1 MLSSGQ
7 HPLAHAARSLETLK
21 RKEGVT
27 LGESVRTMLSE
38 RIIGGEFAPGDKL
51 SLRVLADLLGVSMTP
66 VREAVSRLVA
76 DRALE
81 VAPNRAVRVPILNIA
96 QFRELTRLRIDIE
109 GGAAFHAAR
118 CRDDADIKAMSAQEA
133 AFLKEGRK
141 LKPNL
146 AKVTSSNQKLHFAI
160 YRAAK
165 SPMLVDLIAGLWLKA
180 GPILNLDMRSSPDRI
195 RTGKTFGL
203 HAAAVAAI
211 RGGDAEGA
219 RAAIAGD
226 IQSASEFIISRGLL
240 PK

>member
-1 MLSSGQ
+1 MPSFSG
-7 HPLAHAARSLETLK
+7 LK

-27 LGESVRTMLSE
+27 LGESVRTMLSD
-38 RIIGGEFAPGDKL
+38 RMIGGEFAPGDKL
-51 SLRVLADLLGVSMTP
+51 SLRTLADLLGVSMTP

-76 DRALE
+76 DHALE

-109 GGAAFHAAR
+109 GAAAHRAATS
-118 CRDDADIKAMSAQEA
+118 RDDADIKAMA
-133 AFLKEGRK
+133 AHEVAFRTEGQK
-141 LKPNL
+141 AKPNL

-160 YRAAK
+160 YAAAK
-165 SPMLVDLIAGLWLKA
+165 SPMLVDVIAGLWLKV
-180 GPILNLDMRSSPDRI
+180 GPILNLDMRTSPDRI
-195 RTGKTFGL
+195 RTGRTFGL

-211 RGGDAEGA
+211 RSRDSDAA
-219 RAAIAGD
+219 RAAVAGD

>member
-1 MLSSGQ
+1 MPSF
-7 HPLAHAARSLETLK
+7 AALK

-38 RIIGGEFAPGDKL
+38 RMIGGEFAPGDKL
-51 SLRVLADLLGVSMTP
+51 SLRKLADLLGVSMTP

-81 VAPNRAVRVPILNIA
+81 VAPNRAVRVPILNIV

-109 GGAAFHAAR
+109 GAAAHHAATN
-118 CRDDADIKAMSAQEA
+118 RDDADLKAMAGHEA
-133 AFLKEGRK
+133 AFRTEGQK
-141 LKPNL
+141 SKPNL

-165 SPMLVDLIAGLWLKA
+165 SSMLVDVIAGLWLKA

-195 RTGKTFGL
+195 RTGRTFGL

-211 RGGDAEGA
+211 QSKDSDGA
-219 RAAIAGD
+219 RSAIAGD